1 MGFLDQPLSF
11 LSIPPTRSFA
21 GISGYVTLSE
31 NTTDILE
38 ITQHPVQQGASISD
52 HAYKRP
58 VVLTIQFIKGSNR
71 TQNLAAIYQS
81 LLALQQP
88 GPATGPA
95 LLPAGV
101 AGPQLQNA
109 APIPTINTFSVTT
122 PKRTY
127 YNMLLASLG
136 CVTDKR
142 TENVLSINATFQEVI
157 IVPITTTNVPASQ
170 LSNAGSNQGT
180 QNVGQKSFIKTL
192 IGGP

>member
-1 MGFLDQPLSF
+1 MGFLSQPLSF

-21 GISGYVTLSE
+21 GISGYVTISE
-31 NTTDILE
+31 GTTDTLE
-38 ITQHPVQQGASISD
+38 ITKHPVQQGASISD
-52 HAYKRP
+52 HAYKQP
-58 VVLTIQFIKGSNR
+58 VVLSIQMLFSSNR

-109 APIPTINTFSVTT
+109 APVPTINTFTVTT

-136 CVTDKR
+136 CITDKK
-142 TENVLSINATFQEVI
+142 TENVLGINATFQEVI

-180 QNVGQKSFIKTL
+180 QNVGQKSALKVL